1 LSLKLSDLVAAFA
14 LLLVIDGIMPFLN
27 PTAVKRML
35 ARLLELGDRDLRIA
49 GFVMMIFGVALLFL
63 VS

>member
-1 LSLKLSDLVAAFA
+1 MSLKLSDLVAAFA